1 MQEGGG
7 DRQPWQRAGV
17 QRGDQGQNRRRC
29 MKGEGFEAVLMGPA
43 GPFAPGW
50 KSLEH
55 GPGGCHVFHLEIRSR
70 TGGPEGDDAGDNSSA
85 GQDQRPGV
93 GSGIRGGEQLQQR
106 HRYEPELEAFL
117 SWRLER
123 TRVMASTSSFDVVS
137 DFDRQELVNTLD
149 QVRRDVGNRYDLKD
163 SNTEIELEE
172 TELVITT
179 ASDMTLQAVEDVLR
193 TKATKRNLSLK
204 IFDFQTPES
213 VGGNRVKQVVK
224 LRKGLS
230 QEIAKKLSKI
240 VRDELKKV
248 TVAIQG
254 ESVRITGKSK
264 DDLQAAIQLV
274 KSKEDELDVPLQFE
288 NYR

>member
-1 MQEGGG
+1 
-7 DRQPWQRAGV
+7 
-17 QRGDQGQNRRRC
+17 
-29 MKGEGFEAVLMGPA
+29 
-43 GPFAPGW
+43 
-50 KSLEH
+50 
-55 GPGGCHVFHLEIRSR
+55 
-70 TGGPEGDDAGDNSSA
+70 
-85 GQDQRPGV
+85 
-93 GSGIRGGEQLQQR
+93 
-106 HRYEPELEAFL
+106 
-117 SWRLER
+117 
-123 TRVMASTSSFDVVS
+123 MASTYSFDVVS

-163 SNTEIELEE
+163 SGTEIDLEE

-193 TKATKRNLSLK
+193 TKATKRSLSLK
-204 IFDFQTPES
+204 IFDFQTPET

-230 QEIAKKLSKI
+230 QEIAKKLSKM